1 MLVGQ
6 VMGLLNRGDSS
17 SRHAL
22 FKNKFRENKLFIY
35 VISEKSINQ
44 IGAFQAQ
51 EDLDLE
57 MDQSEKCLDRGG
69 PIREVLGSRW
79 TVDLL
84 EKCLDRGGPIR
95 EVLGLRW
102 TNQRSAWIEVD
113 QSETSLDRSGPN
125 RKVLG

>member
-57 MDQSEKCLDRGG
+57 MDQSEKCLARGG

-79 TVDLL
+79 T
-84 EKCLDRGGPIR
+84 
-95 EVLGLRW
+95 
-102 TNQRSAWIEVD
+102 NQRRA
-113 QSETSLDRSGPN
+113 
-125 RKVLG
+125 